1 MAVNE
6 TRSMNDDLQKGVND
20 GLFKGLSPDRG
31 GVVETPQLIERAAT
45 LQPQYNVTDV
55 TYHLGDPKF
64 DGFGYNR

>member
-1 MAVNE
+1 MAVNA

-31 GVVETPQLIERAAT
+31 GEVESRPLVERAAT

-55 TYHLGDPKF
+55 TYHLGDPKY
-64 DGFGYNR
+64 DGFGYDR